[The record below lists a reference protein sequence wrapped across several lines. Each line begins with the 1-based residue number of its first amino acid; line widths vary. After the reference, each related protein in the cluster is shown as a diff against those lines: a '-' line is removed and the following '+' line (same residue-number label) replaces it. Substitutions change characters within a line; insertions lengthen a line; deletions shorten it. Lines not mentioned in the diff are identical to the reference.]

1 LCLSAQPRRFE
12 ALDLATLV
20 FVEAV
25 GWLRRP
31 PTTKPWCDYTLTNT
45 ALIARTHAMVRGG
58 GSSLAPDAHKKDETL
73 GRSVACLIF

>member
-31 PTTKPWCDYTLTNT
+31 PTTKQWYDCTLTDT
-45 ALIARTHAMVRGG
+45 ALIARKHAMVQWW
-58 GSSLAPDAHKKDETL
+58 
-73 GRSVACLIF
+73 